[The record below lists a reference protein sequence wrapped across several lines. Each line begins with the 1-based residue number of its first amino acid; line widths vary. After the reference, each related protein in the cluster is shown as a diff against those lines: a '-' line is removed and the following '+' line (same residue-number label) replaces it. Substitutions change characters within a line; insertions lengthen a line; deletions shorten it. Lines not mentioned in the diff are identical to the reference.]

1 MQTSIIFDIE
11 ADNLYNDVTRVH
23 CIALKRIGID
33 EDVQLFDHDHLESA
47 LDILSSADQLIGHNI
62 IQYDIPVLEKLYPQY
77 HFTHNV
83 LDTLNLSMIQFPE
96 LPANQHSLEY
106 WGKQLGF
113 EMSGQLIQTKWELT
127 VNKMLELLN

>member
-11 ADNLYNDVTRVH
+11 TNGFYEDVDTLH

-33 EDVQLFDHDHLESA
+33 EDVLLFDPSNLDEA

-83 LDTLNLSMIQFPE
+83 LDTLNLSMT
-96 LPANQHSLEY
+96 L
-106 WGKQLGF
+106 
-113 EMSGQLIQTKWELT
+113 
-127 VNKMLELLN
+127 